1 MGLLIDSESIVQ
13 SFAPTTPEG
22 LSNFTYRVI
31 LNGKG
36 KLEWH
41 GRVDGQGVVE
51 TKEPLTGWGR
61 RFKAWFMKIAPE
73 SQL

>member
-1 MGLLIDSESIVQ
+1 MGLLIDSEEMVGSMTEDMDEDLA
-13 SFAPTTPEG
+13 SFC
-22 LSNFTYRVI
+22 YRVRE
-31 LNGKG
+31 NNKG

-41 GRVDGQGVVE
+41 GRINNRDVIE
-51 TKEPLTGWGR
+51 TKEPLTSWWL